1 MDYTGQKEIKSM
13 YLFLSLYS
21 GFIPKIYYKNMA
33 IKINSHN
40 RKIIFKTEINKNFS
54 IHRQVFDISLYADR
68 YLRLCKGICS
78 VTTTHFCLYSVKI
91 AMDNTK

>member
-1 MDYTGQKEIKSM
+1 
-13 YLFLSLYS
+13 
-21 GFIPKIYYKNMA
+21 MA

-40 RKIIFKTEINKNFS
+40 RKIIFKSEINKNFS